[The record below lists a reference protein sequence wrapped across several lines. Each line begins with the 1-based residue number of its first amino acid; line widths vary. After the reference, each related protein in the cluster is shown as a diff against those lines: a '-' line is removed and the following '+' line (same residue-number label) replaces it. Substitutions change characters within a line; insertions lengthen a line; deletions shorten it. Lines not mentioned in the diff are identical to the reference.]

1 MGEIRVLKELIVN
14 FTPTG
19 MVPTKAM
26 TPHVPITPSE
36 IIEEVH
42 QAYEF
47 GITIAHLHARDENGA
62 PTSDKAVYAKI
73 FEGVRKHCPNLIV
86 CLSLSGRRSP
96 EFEKRSEPLELN
108 PDMAS
113 LTLSSLNFA
122 REASM
127 NSPEMI
133 MKLAAKMQECKVMPE
148 LEVFDL
154 GMINGAKYLINKY
167 LVKPPYYFN
176 IIFGNVFGM
185 QADLAEMGVAIKQ
198 LPDHSTWAFG
208 GIGDAQLPATT
219 AAIAMGGGVRI
230 GLEDNIYFD
239 LNRKELATNMNL
251 LKRVHDLASMFYRPI
266 MTGLEFR
273 QEYLGWHKPIFFSGV
288 IQEGGSNDPSR
299 ASR

>member
-1 MGEIRVLKELIVN
+1 MLEPLIIN

-26 TPHVPITPSE
+26 TPYVPITPSE

-42 QAYEF
+42 QAYEL
-47 GITIAHLHARDENGA
+47 GITIAHLHARDEDGS

-73 FEGVRKHCPNLIV
+73 FDSVRKHCKDLVV
-86 CLSLSGRRSP
+86 CLSLSGRKSP
-96 EFEKRSEPLELN
+96 EFEKRSEPLDLL
-108 PDMAS
+108 PDMGS

-122 REASM
+122 KEASV

-133 MKLAAKMQECKVMPE
+133 IKLAEKMASLKIMPE

-154 GMINGAKYLINKY
+154 GMINGAKYLEKKGLIQ
-167 LVKPPYYFN
+167 PPYYFN
-176 IIFGNVFGM
+176 IIFGNLFGM
-185 QADLAEMGVAIKQ
+185 QADLIEMGAAVKQ
-198 LPDHSTWAFG
+198 LPPGSIWAFG
-208 GIGDAQLPATT
+208 GIGDSQLPATT

-239 LNRKELATNMNL
+239 VNRQQLATNMNL
-251 LKRVHDLASMFYRPI
+251 LKRVHDTASMFNRRILTP
-266 MTGLEFR
+266 MEFR
-273 QEYLGWHKPIFFSGV
+273 EKWRSY
-288 IQEGGSNDPSR
+288 DPSR

>member
-1 MGEIRVLKELIVN
+1 LKELIIN

-26 TPHVPITPSE
+26 TQHVPISPSE

-42 QAYEF
+42 CANEF
-47 GITIAHLHARDENGA
+47 GITIAHLHARDDEGL
-62 PTSDKAVYAKI
+62 PTSDKNIYAKI
-73 FEGVRKHCPNLIV
+73 FEGVRHHCPDLIV
-86 CLSLSGRRSP
+86 CLSLSGRKSP
-96 EFEKRSEPLELN
+96 EFEKRSEPLELK

-127 NSPEMI
+127 NSPDMI
-133 MKLAAKMQECKVMPE
+133 IKLATKIQEYNVIPE

-154 GMINGAKYLINKY
+154 GMINGAKYLINKG
-167 LVKPPYYFN
+167 LAKPPHYFN
-176 IIFGNVFGM
+176 IIFGNLFGM

-198 LPDHSTWAFG
+198 LPEHSVWAFG
-208 GIGDAQLPATT
+208 GIGDSQLAATT

-239 LNRKELATNMNL
+239 LNRKQLATNMNL
-251 LKRVHDLASMFYRPI
+251 LKRVHDTASMFYRSV
-266 MTGLEFR
+266 MTPAKFR
-273 QEYLGWHKPIFFSGV
+273 STY
-288 IQEGGSNDPSR
+288 DPARISR
-299 ASR
+299 

>member
-1 MGEIRVLKELIVN
+1 LSEPFWGICVLQELIVN

-26 TPHVPITPSE
+26 TPHVPVTPTE

-42 QAYEF
+42 QAYEL

-73 FEGVRKHCPNLIV
+73 FEGVRKHCKDLVV
-86 CLSLSGRRSP
+86 CLSLSGRKSP
-96 EFEKRSEPLELN
+96 EFEKRSEPLDLL
-108 PDMAS
+108 PDMGS

-122 REASM
+122 REASI

-133 MKLAAKMQECKVMPE
+133 IKLAQKMLDLNIMPE

-154 GMINGAKYLINKY
+154 GMINGAKYLINKG

-239 LNRKELATNMNL
+239 LNRKELATNINL
-251 LKRVHDLASMFYRPI
+251 LKRVHDLASMFYRSV
-266 MTGLEFR
+266 MTPAQFR
-273 QEYLGWHKPIFFSGV
+273 VNHLSWYQMYGRKVVQGDSARISG
-288 IQEGGSNDPSR
+288 
-299 ASR
+299 

>member
-1 MGEIRVLKELIVN
+1 MSEPFGESCVLKELIIN

-42 QAYEF
+42 QAYEL
-47 GITIAHLHARDENGA
+47 GITIAHLHARDEDGS
-62 PTSDKAVYAKI
+62 PTSDKAVYAKV
-73 FEGVRKHCPNLIV
+73 FDGVRKHCKDLVV
-86 CLSLSGRRSP
+86 CLSLSGRKSP
-96 EFEKRSEPLELN
+96 EFEKRSEPLELL
-108 PDMAS
+108 PDMGS

-133 MKLAAKMQECKVMPE
+133 VKLAQKMKDLKVMPE

-154 GMINGAKYLINKY
+154 GMINGAKYLEKKY
-167 LVKPPYYFN
+167 LIQPPYYFN

-185 QADLAEMGVAIKQ
+185 QADMAEMGVAIKQ
-198 LPDHSTWAFG
+198 LPANSTWAFG

-239 LNRKELATNMNL
+239 LERKQLATNMNL
-251 LKRVHDLASMFYRPI
+251 LKRVHDLASMFYRPV
-266 MTGLEFR
+266 MTSAWFR
-273 QEYLGWHKPIFFSGV
+273 EKYVGWH
-288 IQEGGSNDPSR
+288 R
-299 ASR
+299 AQI

>member
-1 MGEIRVLKELIVN
+1 
-14 FTPTG
+14 

-26 TPHVPITPSE
+26 TPYVPITPSE

-42 QAYEF
+42 QAYEL
-47 GITIAHLHARDENGA
+47 GITIAHLHARDEDGS

-73 FEGVRKHCPNLIV
+73 FDGVRKHCKDLVV
-86 CLSLSGRRSP
+86 CLSLSGRKSP
-96 EFEKRSEPLELN
+96 EFEKRSEPLDLL
-108 PDMAS
+108 PDMGS

-133 MKLAAKMQECKVMPE
+133 IKLAQKMLDLNVMPE

-154 GMINGAKYLINKY
+154 GMINGAKYLINKGF
-167 LVKPPYYFN
+167 VKGPHYFN
-176 IIFGNVFGM
+176 IIFGNLFGM
-185 QADLAEMGVAIKQ
+185 QTDMAEMGVAIKQ
-198 LPDHSTWAFG
+198 LPEHSTWAFG

-239 LNRKELATNMNL
+239 LERKQLATNMNL
-251 LKRVHDLASMFYRPI
+251 LKRMHDLASMFYRPI
-266 MTGLEFR
+266 MTPAQFR
-273 QEYLGWHKPIFFSGV
+273 TNYLGWYQMYGIKV
-288 IQEGGSNDPSR
+288 VQNDSAR